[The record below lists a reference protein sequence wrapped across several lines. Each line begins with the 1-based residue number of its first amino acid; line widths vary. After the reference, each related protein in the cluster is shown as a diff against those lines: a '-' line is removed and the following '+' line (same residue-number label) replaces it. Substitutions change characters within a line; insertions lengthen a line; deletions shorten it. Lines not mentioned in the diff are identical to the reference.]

1 MGYLCIMISLL
12 AGATKGYMGKK
23 ISNNVASY
31 RQAAFINMFRMFIC
45 IAIGGLSFV
54 VECSQSGFVIDKEV
68 IIYGCLMGITLSLFI
83 ITWLLAV
90 QNGAFMLVSVAQMF
104 GTVLTIV
111 CSFLFLREPIEPKQ
125 FVAIAILIVAVLVM
139 VSYSS
144 GIKGKLST
152 FGIIMIV
159 CCGISCGINDFS
171 LKLCREFSSANI
183 STFNFISYIFSTIVL
198 AVVVALP
205 SSDNFNKRELLK
217 SDFWTIAIM
226 SVCLFINSYF
236 KTMANDYLSVAQVYP
251 ISQAG
256 GLILS
261 ALMSALF
268 FKEKI
273 TLRCIVGMIL
283 AFVAVILLK

>member
-1 MGYLCIMISLL
+1 MGYLCILILLL

-23 ISNNVASY
+23 ISNNVGSY

-45 IAIGGLSFV
+45 VAVSSLSFV
-54 VECSQSGFVIDKEV
+54 IECSQSGFVIDKEA
-68 IIYGCLMGITLSLFI
+68 IIYGCLMGVTLSLFI

-104 GTVLTIV
+104 GTVITLV
-111 CSFLFLREPIEPKQ
+111 CSFLVFREPILPKQ
-125 FVAIAILIVAVLVM
+125 FVAVGILIVAVLIM

-144 GIKGKLST
+144 GIKGKLSK
-152 FGIIMIV
+152 FGILMIV
-159 CCGISCGINDFS
+159 LCGLSCGINDFS
-171 LKLCREFSSANI
+171 LKLFRVFSNANI
-183 STFNFISYIFSTIVL
+183 STLNFISYIFSTIVL
-198 AVVVALP
+198 AIVVVLP
-205 SSDNFNKRELLK
+205 SQDKFNKKELLK
-217 SDFWTIAIM
+217 SDFWTVAIM

-261 ALMSALF
+261 ALMSTIF

-273 TLRCIVGMIL
+273 TWRCVIGLIL